1 MSCRAVNGLR
11 KFGQGARA
19 IRLCDFSTYSLF
31 CDARGWEG
39 YHLSNATKAIWRALD
54 NFDEMDESD
63 KEALGDGF
71 LDDLHTALTPI
82 EQIANGDYFV
92 N

>member
-1 MSCRAVNGLR
+1 MAYR
-11 KFGQGARA
+11 
-19 IRLCDFSTYSLF
+19 
-31 CDARGWEG
+31 
-39 YHLSNATKAIWRALD
+39 
-54 NFDEMDESD
+54 ESD

-92 N
+92 NWFTQALRH

>member
-1 MSCRAVNGLR
+1 
-11 KFGQGARA
+11 
-19 IRLCDFSTYSLF
+19 
-31 CDARGWEG
+31 
-39 YHLSNATKAIWRALD
+39 
-54 NFDEMDESD
+54 MDESD

-71 LDDLHTALTPI
+71 LDDLRTALTPL